1 MLEKIQKILRD
12 YKGDSDLTITESTT
26 FVELDLDSL
35 DTMDLVMSMEEEFE
49 VTLTIEEAIKTVG
62 DLIKLIQDSA

>member
-12 YKGDSDLTITESTT
+12 YKSDNDLTITEATT
-26 FVELDLDSL
+26 FAELDLDSL

-62 DLIKLIQDSA
+62 DLMSLIKK